1 MELQQNTNAWNV
13 NDNKIKEVYH
23 HKPIPINSSFTEFL
37 YKQVHKL
44 IAKYQ
49 DVQDLGLSLIF
60 DLILMDIG
68 LHELHFKVG
77 PPILLDFKVRTSVN
91 FVILQTKRAEISRD
105 LYYTNKSLRGP
116 QRFVCK

>member
-13 NDNKIKEVYH
+13 NDNKIKEVCH
-23 HKPIPINSSFTEFL
+23 HKPIPISSSFTEFL

-60 DLILMDIG
+60 ELLEFTIIVEIFG
-68 LHELHFKVG
+68 PHEQ
-77 PPILLDFKVRTSVN
+77 LLGFGK
-91 FVILQTKRAEISRD
+91 FE
-105 LYYTNKSLRGP
+105 RGP
-116 QRFVCK
+116 FLVADRRIY

>member
-1 MELQQNTNAWNV
+1 MNAWNV

-49 DVQDLGLSLIF
+49 DVQDLA
-60 DLILMDIG
+60 
-68 LHELHFKVG
+68 HW
-77 PPILLDFKVRTSVN
+77 P
-91 FVILQTKRAEISRD
+91 
-105 LYYTNKSLRGP
+105 LRWL
-116 QRFVCK
+116 RYLVA

>member
-1 MELQQNTNAWNV
+1 MTWECLELQQNTNAWDV

-49 DVQDLGLSLIF
+49 DVQILTLRAGRRILDRAHLLGYSN
-60 DLILMDIG
+60 
-68 LHELHFKVG
+68 HF
-77 PPILLDFKVRTSVN
+77 
-91 FVILQTKRAEISRD
+91 
-105 LYYTNKSLRGP
+105 YYA
-116 QRFVCK
+116 